1 MLKILK
7 HIALLLLLMGS
18 CTYNYI
24 EPELIPD
31 LVSYEQH
38 VQAVFDN
45 NCTACHNGHYAV
57 PDLSAAVSYEALI
70 SGGFIDTVT
79 AEDSKLIL
87 KMSDNHYGGTL
98 TSSEIDMVTK
108 WIEQGALNN

>member
-1 MLKILK
+1 MRKMLKYFI
-7 HIALLLLLMGS
+7 LLLFMGS

-45 NCTACHNGHYAV
+45 ACIVCHDGQYAV
-57 PDLSAAVSYEALI
+57 PDLSAAVSYEALM

-79 AEDSKLIL
+79 AEVSKLIL
-87 KMSDNHYGGTL
+87 KISDNHYGGTL
-98 TSSEIDMVTK
+98 TSSEIDMFTK